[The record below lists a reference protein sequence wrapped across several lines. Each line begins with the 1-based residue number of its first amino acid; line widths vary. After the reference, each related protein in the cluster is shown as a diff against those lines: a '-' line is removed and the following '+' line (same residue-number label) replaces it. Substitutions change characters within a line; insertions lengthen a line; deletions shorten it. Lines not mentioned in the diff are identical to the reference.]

1 MEDVGKNKMF
11 LEDSFSVARIL
22 ILFFFILLVVLAS
35 ILDICGVVENMSS
48 DRGYNEKSV
57 TEREVAVV
65 EYGRK
70 TEVTEKKTIQ
80 SILEGNQPIE
90 PSSDSSIN
98 KKIDEEIQGD
108 EIICQKESEQ
118 DRADSMTNGNE
129 VNTLNGESKKNCALS
144 AMSPMKDK
152 RSINIS
158 RPVNLAIAITGR
170 SVEHGI
176 ISVLAE
182 EGYRAGEMGLGH
194 MDGSGAESDDCVRS
208 EDDINCAG
216 SSRWPGPDH
225 RPDLTS
231 LRRWARGDSQ
241 DKCHT
246 LGLGEARTGQA
257 IGTQDIG
264 NVSREKNKLGG
275 KKDNLTLLLQ
285 AFSVKRNLPKIFN
298 ITGTS
303 EGDLRCLH
311 GIRFLSMTWVILG
324 HTFYFSLP
332 YVDNP
337 VWALNIIKNSWT
349 MEAVEQGL
357 FSVDS
362 FFFLSGLLVSY
373 IFLRRWSFKE
383 QVTSPLTW
391 VKVILHR
398 YVRLLPPYIAL
409 VLLIEPLSFYTCS
422 GPQVCIR
429 GKVRQHFINFIGT
442 VPCGEPKSLCQIL
455 VAEYS

>member
-35 ILDICGVVENMSS
+35 ILDISGFVENMSS
-48 DRGYNEKSV
+48 DRGYNEMSV

-70 TEVTEKKTIQ
+70 TEVTENKTIQ
-80 SILEGNQPIE
+80 SILEGNQHIE
-90 PSSDSSIN
+90 PSSDSSIDTKSSLGGN
-98 KKIDEEIQGD
+98 KKVDEEIQGD
-108 EIICQKESEQ
+108 EIICQKKSEQ

-144 AMSPMKDK
+144 AISPMEDK
-152 RSINIS
+152 RPINIA
-158 RPVNLAIAITGR
+158 RPVNLAISSGGSA
-170 SVEHGI
+170 EHRI
-176 ISVLAE
+176 MSLLAE
-182 EGYRAGEMGLGH
+182 EGYRAGEMGLDY

-208 EDDINCAG
+208 EDDIGCAG

-231 LRRWARGDSQ
+231 FRRWARGDSQ

-246 LGLGEARTGQA
+246 ATVGDARTGQA
-257 IGTQDIG
+257 IGTRDIG
-264 NVSREKNKLGG
+264 NVSREKTKSRS
-275 KKDNLTLLLQ
+275 KKDNLTLLLH

-303 EGDLRCLH
+303 EGDLSCVH

-383 QVTSPLTW
+383 QLTSPLTW
-391 VKVILHR
+391 FKVILHR

-429 GKVRQHFINFIGT
+429 GNVRQHF
-442 VPCGEPKSLCQIL
+442 
-455 VAEYS
+455 